1 VALRDRA
8 GNLLAVSPHP
18 LSIIPPLNVASPSPG
33 IHTPPP
39 AASQMQSLGGDA
51 GAHAAPLSPF
61 HSISP
66 HAGNAGG
73 RQGPGMHAG
82 FTLASRLDARPL
94 HDAGAS
100 AGWADTAG
108 SQTLHPLSYGYKR
121 DPRTEPTVGGG
132 GGLGGGG
139 GWQARGGAGLG
150 EGGWGAGGDSVTMP
164 GWPMRAVHS
173 PVKSPAF
180 KPPRPARMDDE
191 PPKHPL
197 LSPRAIPTYTP
208 QAHAPHVAHRELL
221 PDAHGVSGQA
231 DAGVA
236 GAVLQPSAIAAHGGS
251 LDSLHVL
258 SQDCMYFPWMRGVVG
273 VGGSAYGATPSNNT
287 ATPSNNTR
295 APSRACRPPTHACT
309 LGLAGRQ
316 RRNGPI
322 LCGNGSTGEFEAVDF
337 VRVTTGAAQATLQM
351 VGAAWQLTD
360 CNIRCAYVC
369 VHACVRV
376 CVCACVC
383 SRVCA
388 GMQAARSV

>member
-1 VALRDRA
+1 MALRDRA

-132 GGLGGGG
+132 GGY
-139 GWQARGGAGLG
+139 
-150 EGGWGAGGDSVTMP
+150 
-164 GWPMRAVHS
+164 S
-173 PVKSPAF
+173 P
-180 KPPRPARMDDE
+180 
-191 PPKHPL
+191 
-197 LSPRAIPTYTP
+197 
-208 QAHAPHVAHRELL
+208 
-221 PDAHGVSGQA
+221 
-231 DAGVA
+231 
-236 GAVLQPSAIAAHGGS
+236 
-251 LDSLHVL
+251 LH
-258 SQDCMYFPWMRGVVG
+258 
-273 VGGSAYGATPSNNT
+273 T
-287 ATPSNNTR
+287 
-295 APSRACRPPTHACT
+295 SRACMIHGSIASALWHKQPNADTIRPT
-309 LGLAGRQ
+309 L
-316 RRNGPI
+316 
-322 LCGNGSTGEFEAVDF
+322 
-337 VRVTTGAAQATLQM
+337 
-351 VGAAWQLTD
+351 LTE
-360 CNIRCAYVC
+360 
-369 VHACVRV
+369 
-376 CVCACVC
+376 
-383 SRVCA
+383 
-388 GMQAARSV
+388 